1 MPTFPSLFLSHG
13 APTLALQDGP
23 AHRFLRGYGE
33 TLGRPAAVL
42 MVSAHW
48 ESETPMLGAAEAPQ
62 TIHDFSGFPA
72 ALYEIVYAAPGAP
85 DLAHRAAAL
94 LDAAGQGASLDARRG
109 LDHGAWVPLLLMYPG
124 ADVPVA
130 QLSLQIRGG
139 PAHHLHLGEALAPLR
154 DEGVLIVGSGG
165 FTHNLSEFR
174 GQAADS
180 PAPDWVT
187 GFADWMAEAIEDGRR
202 DDILDYRQRAPHA
215 RRNHPS
221 EEHLLPLYVALGAG
235 GAETCGR
242 RVHASFTCGVLAMDA
257 FVFGGV

>member
-33 TLGRPAAVL
+33 VLGRPAAIL

-48 ESETPMLGAAEAPQ
+48 ESDTPMLGATEAPE
-62 TIHDFSGFPA
+62 TIHDFFGFPA
-72 ALYEIVYAAPGAP
+72 ALYEILYAAPGAP
-85 DLAHRAAAL
+85 ELARRAAAL
-94 LDAAGQGASLDARRG
+94 LEAAGQGATLDARRG
-109 LDHGAWVPLLLMYPG
+109 LDHGAWVPLLLMYPE
-124 ADVPVA
+124 AEVPVA
-130 QLSLQIRGG
+130 QLSLQSRLG
-139 PAHHLHLGEALAPLR
+139 PAHHLRLGEALAPLR
-154 DEGVLIVGSGG
+154 DEGILIVGSGG

-187 GFADWMAEAIEDGRR
+187 GFADWMSEAIEAGRR
-202 DDILDYRQRAPHA
+202 DDLLDYRRRAPHA

-221 EEHLLPLYVALGAG
+221 EEHLLPLYVAMGAG
-235 GAETCGR
+235 GAETGGR
-242 RVHASFTCGVLAMDA
+242 RVHASFTYGVLAMDA
-257 FVFGGV
+257 FAFGAV